1 MQRAARQ
8 AGQDAVAAV
17 GEALEL
23 CRPYVEGGRPVT
35 IYIYAYIVRRSCDYS
50 ASCEALELCRPYV
63 DGIMLRTEAAP
74 FPSEGGGA
82 VAHIGI
88 HGAPPG
94 DVCVCVPACV
104 RLRARARVRV
114 CVRARARA
122 CAHGCE
128 TAGLRVSVV
137 CGFVCV
143 WLSVCAFACM

>member
-1 MQRAARQ
+1 MQRVGHRAECAMQRAARQ

-35 IYIYAYIVRRSCDYS
+35 IYIYANIVRRSCDYS

-82 VAHIGI
+82 VARVGVY
-88 HGAPPG
+88 GAPPE
-94 DVCVCVPACV
+94 DVCARACV

-122 CAHGCE
+122 RLCA
-128 TAGLRVSVV
+128 RV
-137 CGFVCV
+137 
-143 WLSVCAFACM
+143 